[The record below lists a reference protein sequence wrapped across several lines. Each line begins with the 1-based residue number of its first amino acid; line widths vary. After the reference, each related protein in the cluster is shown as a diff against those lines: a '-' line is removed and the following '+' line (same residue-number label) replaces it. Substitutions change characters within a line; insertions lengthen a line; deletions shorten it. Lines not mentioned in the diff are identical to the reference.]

1 MKCYRLFAYNPTRER
16 NQMGNIKKMMVWVI
30 AIVAIFATAFGIAYL
45 DSGTVIARS
54 SFEETRPEG
63 SNSSELVTAYREA
76 SREAVEDYFGE
87 SVTDD
92 YIYCYTAPSRGG
104 MFYYCI
110 VSETAYR
117 FWVNAGSSEDVYS
130 YIVYGSH
137 VQDPGMDEFDFVLSD
152 SNPFGLLFA
161 TIRDAS

>member
-1 MKCYRLFAYNPTRER
+1 MKCYRLFAYKPTRER

-92 YIYCYTAPSRGG
+92 YIYCYTAPSGGG

-110 VSETAYR
+110 VGETAYR

>member
-1 MKCYRLFAYNPTRER
+1 MLTRER
-16 NQMGNIKKMMVWVI
+16 NQMSNIKKMVVMAMI
-30 AIVAIFATAFGIAYL
+30 IVTTIVTAFVMSYI

-63 SNSSELVTAYREA
+63 SNSSELVIAYREA

-92 YIYCYTAPSRGG
+92 YIYCYTAPSGGG

-130 YIVYGSH
+130 YIVYGNP
-137 VQDPGMDEFDFVLSD
+137 VQAPGMDEFDFVLSD
-152 SNPFGLLFA
+152 NNLFGLLFP
-161 TIRDAS
+161 IFIKKIYFLKFKY

>member
-1 MKCYRLFAYNPTRER
+1 MKCYRLFAYKPTRER
-16 NQMGNIKKMMVWVI
+16 NQMGKFKKLVVWVI
-30 AIVAIFATAFGIAYL
+30 AIVAIFATAFGITYL

-54 SFEETRPEG
+54 SFERTRPEG

-92 YIYCYTAPSRGG
+92 YIYCYTAPSGGG

-110 VSETAYR
+110 IDETAHR

-137 VQDPGMDEFDFVLSD
+137 VQDPGMNDFDFVLDD
-152 SNPFGLLFA
+152 SNLFGIAFA